1 MNKILTKI
9 QSRLSRRGLKISL
22 GTIREKYL
30 SLEILDYDNP
40 TDDELSSVVDYFI
53 QSSSLPIPVEQ
64 LETEDFGLEI
74 SSNDEAMPSGQ
85 ANANTITTNDYTDN
99 TELVRT
105 TAQSLG
111 IVLDT
116 QEISDIATNVN
127 NSSDDL
133 HDSLDDIKSAII
145 TFVKYKSSLNSQRI
159 NQVVEEINDV
169 VTDEFNSNSRQ
180 LTHGLQAISRNM
192 QQQNTDFKRKVNAAI
207 SVFKVPTAG

>member
-53 QSSSLPIPVEQ
+53 QTSSLPVPVEQ
-64 LETEDFGLEI
+64 VEAEDFELEI
-74 SSNDEAMPSGQ
+74 SSNDEAITPSE
-85 ANANTITTNDYTDN
+85 TTT
-99 TELVRT
+99 TEIVRT

-116 QEISDIATNVN
+116 QEISDIAANVN

-145 TFVKYKSSLNSQRI
+145 AFVKYKSSLNSQRI

-169 VTDEFNSNSRQ
+169 VNDEFTSNSQQ
-180 LTHGLQAISRNM
+180 LTQGLQAINRNM

-207 SVFKVPTAG
+207 SAFKVPTAG